1 MIKLGKKEKEKKKKI
16 PHPPGAPGLH
26 ITQLWEVST
35 NHVNLLS
42 KSSPKQSSECTV
54 NGASWSCARQEVL
67 GGEDE
72 R

>member
-1 MIKLGKKEKEKKKKI
+1 MIKLGKKEKEKKKNPPPPWSSRS
-16 PHPPGAPGLH
+16 PHHPTLGGR
-26 ITQLWEVST
+26 TS
-35 NHVNLLS
+35 HVNLLS